1 MRPHRNI
8 VPRGRPHRKLDV
20 WNEAMDLVVTL
31 YEITGAFPKTEK
43 YALADQ
49 LRRAAV
55 SIPSNI
61 AEGAARQ
68 TKKEFVQFL
77 HIAQGSASEIDTQLE
92 VAHRLNYISDEAKRE
107 VDARLDAI
115 GRMLTGL
122 IRSVRGRES

>member
-1 MRPHRNI
+1 M
-8 VPRGRPHRKLDV
+8 RPHRKLDV

>member
-1 MRPHRNI
+1 M
-8 VPRGRPHRKLDV
+8 RPHRKLDV
-20 WNEAMDLVVTL
+20 WNEAMDLVVVL
-31 YEITGAFPKTEK
+31 YEITGAFPKTET

-77 HIAQGSASEIDTQLE
+77 HIARGSASEIDTQLE
-92 VAHRLNYISDEAKRE
+92 VAHRLNYIGDEVKSE
-107 VDARLDAI
+107 VNARLDAI

-122 IRSVRGRES
+122 IRSVRGRDS

>member
-1 MRPHRNI
+1 M
-8 VPRGRPHRKLDV
+8 RPHRKLDV
-20 WNEAMDLVVTL
+20 WNEVMDLVVTL
-31 YEITGAFPKTEK
+31 YEITGAFPKTEQ

-77 HIAQGSASEIDTQLE
+77 HIARGSASEIDTQLE
-92 VAHRLNYISDEAKRE
+92 VAHRLNYISDEAKRAL
-107 VDARLDAI
+107 DARLEAI

-122 IRSVRGRES
+122 IRSVRGRDS